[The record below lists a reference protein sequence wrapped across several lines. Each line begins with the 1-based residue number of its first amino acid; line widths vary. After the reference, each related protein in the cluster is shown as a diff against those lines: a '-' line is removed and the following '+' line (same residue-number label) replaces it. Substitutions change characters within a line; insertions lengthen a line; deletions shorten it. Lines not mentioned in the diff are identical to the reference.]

1 MIVGAFFTYGLTAA
15 IGVPLLD
22 QAINENNR
30 TVSNLCNSL
39 NEVYERRK
47 DAIHGET
54 QAGIKI
60 S

>member
-22 QAINENNR
+22 KAINENNR
-30 TVSNLCNSL
+30 TVSNLSNSL
-39 NEVYERRK
+39 NKVYEMRM
-47 DAIHGET
+47 DAINGET

>member
-1 MIVGAFFTYGLTAA
+1 MIIGAFFTFGLTAA

-30 TVSNLCNSL
+30 TVSNLSNSL
-39 NEVYERRK
+39 NNVYGKRNN
-47 DAIHGET
+47 AINGRT

-60 S
+60 N